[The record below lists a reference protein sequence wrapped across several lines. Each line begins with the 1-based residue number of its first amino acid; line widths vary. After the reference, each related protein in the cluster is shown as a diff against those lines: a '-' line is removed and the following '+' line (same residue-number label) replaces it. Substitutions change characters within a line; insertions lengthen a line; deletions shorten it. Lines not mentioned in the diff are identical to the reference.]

1 MHNASTL
8 AGMAF
13 SQAGLGL
20 NHAIAHQL
28 GGQFH
33 LPHGLANALLLT
45 AVIRFNAGEPRA
57 AKRYARLARACRFC
71 PPEAG
76 EQEAFQ
82 ALLTAVETLKQQ
94 CAIPTLKGALQEK
107 YPLFLSRIPA
117 MVPAAL
123 ADATLRTNPRPV
135 DGAAIAQL
143 LESLAMSEA
152 IVPLSSIDAAEIR
165 ERVRAAGVVGAGGA
179 GFPTHIKLQA
189 RVDTVL
195 VNAAECEPMLKVD
208 QQLMA
213 QQADRLIR
221 GLGYAMTATGA
232 REGIIALKAKYAPA
246 IAALTPRL
254 PEWARLHI
262 LPDVY
267 PAGDEVLTIWLATGR
282 RVPPAALPVSVGV
295 VVNNV
300 QTVLNIARA
309 VEQGYPVTRRTLTV
323 NGAVARPL
331 TLAVP
336 LGISLREVLDL
347 AGGATVDDPGFI
359 NGGPMMGSLIT
370 SLETPVTKT
379 TGGLLVLPGNHPL
392 IQRRRQ
398 DERTLLAIARTVCE
412 QCRLCTDL
420 CPRHLI
426 GHELSPHLLVRAVN
440 YRQAATPSLL
450 LSALTCSECNVCESV
465 AWPGGYFPHAHQPSA
480 ET

>member
-1 MHNASTL
+1 
-8 AGMAF
+8 
-13 SQAGLGL
+13 
-20 NHAIAHQL
+20 
-28 GGQFH
+28 
-33 LPHGLANALLLT
+33 
-45 AVIRFNAGEPRA
+45 
-57 AKRYARLARACRFC
+57 
-71 PPEAG
+71 
-76 EQEAFQ
+76 
-82 ALLTAVETLKQQ
+82 
-94 CAIPTLKGALQEK
+94 
-107 YPLFLSRIPA
+107 
-117 MVPAAL
+117 
-123 ADATLRTNPRPV
+123 
-135 DGAAIAQL
+135 
-143 LESLAMSEA
+143 MSEA

-221 GLGYAMTATGA
+221 GLGYAMTAT
-232 REGIIALKAKYAPA
+232 
-246 IAALTPRL
+246 
-254 PEWARLHI
+254 
-262 LPDVY
+262 
-267 PAGDEVLTIWLATGR
+267 
-282 RVPPAALPVSVGV
+282 
-295 VVNNV
+295 
-300 QTVLNIARA
+300 
-309 VEQGYPVTRRTLTV
+309 
-323 NGAVARPL
+323 GAVARPL

-465 AWPGGYFPHAHQPSA
+465 ACPVGISPMRINRLLKRELRAKNLRYDGPLRPADEMAKHRLVPVKRLISKLGLDPWYQEAPLTAVEPEVACVTLPLRQHIGISAVPCVAPGERVTRGQVLADIPADALGAPVHASIDGLVSA
-480 ET
+480 ITEQAITLVRG

>member
-1 MHNASTL
+1 
-8 AGMAF
+8 
-13 SQAGLGL
+13 
-20 NHAIAHQL
+20 
-28 GGQFH
+28 
-33 LPHGLANALLLT
+33 
-45 AVIRFNAGEPRA
+45 
-57 AKRYARLARACRFC
+57 
-71 PPEAG
+71 
-76 EQEAFQ
+76 
-82 ALLTAVETLKQQ
+82 
-94 CAIPTLKGALQEK
+94 
-107 YPLFLSRIPA
+107 
-117 MVPAAL
+117 
-123 ADATLRTNPRPV
+123 
-135 DGAAIAQL
+135 
-143 LESLAMSEA
+143 MSEA

-465 AWPGGYFPHAHQPSA
+465 ACPVGISPMRINRLLKRELRAKNLRYDGPLRPADEMAKHRLVPVKRLISKLGLDPWYQEAPLTAVEPEVACVTLPLRQHIGISAVPCGQLLADIPADALGAPVHASIDGLVSA
-480 ET
+480 ITEQAITLVRG